1 MNINI
6 NTVFITVRSK
16 SSRLPEKCFLPFG
29 EGTVLSHI
37 IQRATYYDLKP
48 IVCTT
53 TDKSDDKIME
63 ISKKMNCPFFRGPKN
78 NKVLRW
84 SLCCEHF
91 NLNYFHT
98 LDADD
103 PFFCGEEM
111 KRSISL
117 LQQGFDLI
125 EPSRSSS
132 QGGATVGYSLTADI
146 TKKACYNTDESVDT
160 EMIMPY
166 FENIHNIKKKI
177 LPEPTEGIV
186 KNRMTL
192 DYYEDYVFLQSLRLI
207 LGNFASRFE
216 IVNFLK
222 NNPDIYRINDFRTK
236 DWASKQSNKLKK
248 GLN

>member
-29 EGTVLSHI
+29 NVSVLSHI
-37 IQRATYYDLKP
+37 IQRARYYNLKP
-48 IVCTT
+48 IICTT
-53 TDKSDDKIME
+53 TDRSDDKIIE
-63 ISKKMNCPFFRGPKN
+63 VSKKMNCPFFRGPKN

-117 LQQGFDLI
+117 LQQGYDLI
-125 EPSRSSS
+125 EPNKSSS

-146 TKKACYNTDESVDT
+146 TKKACYNTDENIDT

-166 FENIHNIKKKI
+166 FENIYNIKKTI
-177 LPEPTEGIV
+177 LPEPTEGII

-216 IVNFLK
+216 IENFLK
-222 NNPDIYRINDFRTK
+222 NNPDIYKINDFRTK
-236 DWASKQSNKLKK
+236 DWASKQNNKLKK